1 LNIVNKILNDGFGDR
16 TLIGVGAI
24 PMYKVSP
31 PVFLGV
37 RFFYIITKNILV
49 TIETVGNY
57 VHNQYGYIFIVAE

>member
-1 LNIVNKILNDGFGDR
+1 MNDGYGCK
-16 TLIGVGAI
+16 IQNGVGVI
-24 PMYKVSP
+24 QMYKFIS

-57 VHNQYGYIFIVAE
+57 EHNQYGYDFIVAE